1 MKKNMIR
8 SSNMNIRKLY
18 IVNDGTNDIDMLLVS
33 CLLNPMDYKVVGGR
47 CGDDEIKSIGVAY
60 YEHCIDEVE
69 MEVDGRPLWR
79 VIDDLDYIDGTG
91 KVDMTDMI
99 FVAETDDGRYVQMD
113 ILTIRRMTW
122 QEFAEV
128 EEELEEEDEEE
139 VDGNALLKAWQDYA
153 KALRSEN
160 EESREGL

>member
-1 MKKNMIR
+1 MLVR
-8 SSNMNIRKLY
+8 RLY
-18 IVNDGTNDIDMLLVS
+18 IVNDGASDIDMLLVS
-33 CLLNPMDYKVVGGR
+33 CLLNPMDYEVVGGR
-47 CGDDEIKSIGVAY
+47 CGDDEFRSVGVAY

-69 MEVDGRPLWR
+69 VEVDGRPLWR
-79 VIDDLDYIDGTG
+79 VIEDLDYIDRTG

-113 ILTIRRMTW
+113 MLTIRRMMW

-128 EEELEEEDEEE
+128 EEELEEEDKGE
-139 VDGNALLKAWQDYA
+139 VDGGALLKVWQDYA

-160 EESREGL
+160 EESGEGI